1 MAILSLVI
9 VLSVGTTGYWL
20 IGERQYSLL
29 DCLYMTVITISTI
42 GFTEVIDLSNSPQG
56 RLFTIGLALSG
67 IGVLTY
73 LLSNITASVVEG
85 ELNEIF
91 RRKKMEKI
99 IQNYHQ
105 HFIVCG
111 ADPVAEYIV
120 EDLHATNRPFVV
132 VASDHDELESLM
144 ENYPD
149 QAFVEGDA
157 TDNSVQLKAG
167 IEKAEGLFAVTEDD
181 NQNLVI
187 SLTAKQ
193 LNPKVKVVSRCSH
206 AKNVEKMQTVG
217 VDSVVS
223 TASIGGLRMAAVMV
237 RPAVVSFLDVMLRDK
252 RHFRIEEAAV
262 GDSLLGKSLSS
273 LHLENYP
280 STLVLAIKKGNDY
293 VYNPPRNHRF
303 EAGEVLIIMTIPQER
318 IQFENYLQS
327 Q

>member
-1 MAILSLVI
+1 
-9 VLSVGTTGYWL
+9 
-20 IGERQYSLL
+20 
-29 DCLYMTVITISTI
+29 
-42 GFTEVIDLSNSPQG
+42 
-56 RLFTIGLALSG
+56 LFTIGLALSG

-85 ELNEIF
+85 EINEIF
-91 RRKKMEKI
+91 RRKKMEKV

-167 IEKAEGLFAVTEDD
+167 IENAEGLFAVTEDD

-223 TASIGGLRMAAVMV
+223 TASIGGLRMASVMV

-280 STLVLAIKKGNDY
+280 STLVLAMKKGNDY
-293 VYNPPRNHRF
+293 VYNPPRTHRF

>member
-1 MAILSLVI
+1 MIKDSWFFSEIHRRIVMAILSLVI

-85 ELNEIF
+85 KLNEIF

-105 HFIVCG
+105 HLIVCG

-206 AKNVEKMQTVG
+206 AKTLRRCRQSE
-217 VDSVVS
+217 S
-223 TASIGGLRMAAVMV
+223 TAWYPR
-237 RPAVVSFLDVMLRDK
+237 RPSGA
-252 RHFRIEEAAV
+252 
-262 GDSLLGKSLSS
+262 
-273 LHLENYP
+273 
-280 STLVLAIKKGNDY
+280 
-293 VYNPPRNHRF
+293 
-303 EAGEVLIIMTIPQER
+303 
-318 IQFENYLQS
+318 
-327 Q
+327 